1 MQFVVA
7 IFCIYAEEN
16 IKMKQYIQKYN
27 AVKPLGIVILN
38 FSDLAFALV

>member
-16 IKMKQYIQKYN
+16 IKMKQDIQYN